1 MLKRIIEKNY
11 KWITILLCVIIVLM
25 MLEDI
30 FNSQQLTI
38 DTVIYKN
45 VILNLRSEPLTAIM
59 KGITNL
65 ASAYALIAITI
76 ASFVFIKNK
85 KIGKCIT
92 VNLVLSTLLNQIL
105 KYVVQRPRPEGYMI
119 INENGYSFPSGH
131 SMISM
136 AFYGLIIYLIW
147 KKIKNVKIKYLL
159 CGLLSILIPLIGFS
173 RIYLGV
179 HYASDVIGGFA
190 ISIAYLVLY
199 IGAVKTYLNIEKEDS
214 QQLTIDTVIYK
225 NVILNLRSEPLT
237 AIMKIITNLASAY
250 TLIAITIASFVF
262 IKNKKI
268 GKCITVNLVLSTL
281 LNQILK
287 YTVQRP
293 RPEGYMIIN
302 ENGYSFPSGHSM
314 ISMAFYGLIIYLI
327 WKKMKNVKLKYILCG
342 FLSILIPLI
351 GFSRIYLGVHYASDV
366 IGGFAI
372 SIAYLVLYIGAVKTY
387 LNIEKEEKM
396 NKREMVKLRKKR
408 KKLRNSFK
416 YAFEGIGEALKT
428 EQNLKIHF
436 FIMIVVITAGLVFK
450 INAMEWIA
458 CIILFGLV
466 ISLELINTAIETTV
480 DIAMPEKNEKAKL
493 AKDVAA
499 GAVLMSAIMAI
510 VVGLIIFLPKIF

>member
-59 KGITNL
+59 KIITNL

-147 KKIKNVKIKYLL
+147 KKMKNVKLKYLL
-159 CGLLSILIPLIGFS
+159 CGLFSILIPLIGFS

-179 HYASDVIGGFA
+179 HYASDVIGGF
-190 ISIAYLVLY
+190 
-199 IGAVKTYLNIEKEDS
+199 T
-214 QQLTIDTVIYK
+214 
-225 NVILNLRSEPLT
+225 
-237 AIMKIITNLASAY
+237 
-250 TLIAITIASFVF
+250 
-262 IKNKKI
+262 
-268 GKCITVNLVLSTL
+268 
-281 LNQILK
+281 
-287 YTVQRP
+287 
-293 RPEGYMIIN
+293 
-302 ENGYSFPSGHSM
+302 
-314 ISMAFYGLIIYLI
+314 
-327 WKKMKNVKLKYILCG
+327 
-342 FLSILIPLI
+342 
-351 GFSRIYLGVHYASDV
+351 
-366 IGGFAI
+366 I

-436 FIMIVVITAGLVFK
+436 FIMIAVITAGLVFK